1 MFDYL
6 KQHAAANVWCSPE
19 QDNQVILAAQR
30 ITKPVGELI
39 AFTLMGRRLPLPT
52 SDRRYHVFQ
61 IGQAHPSILGLLP
74 KNPVWADAAWIN
86 FRDALNALP
95 LFIDLYTDKGLHFP
109 LHRSY
114 YQYSTDR
121 ALIFAVPIDSVIPV
135 DYVNDRVYLRL
146 YTNAYFDS
154 GAAQGLSP
162 RTSTDGKTLLNTNE
176 LLAFQSQV
184 AVMKAKPG
192 MTFCYVN
199 GQLVDTISP
208 LTAGLGDI
216 VEYVYDSSIKRVVD
230 LVVETLPTFVSDL
243 DSCQKYLV
251 HYPDTGD
258 QVIDYVDDIDVY
270 VTLPVQ
276 NKTVGRYYHRNL
288 AKSLRMVTHRDYSLP
303 VELYENLAQAVVD
316 ANSPVPVDLR
326 SLTLKVII
334 RRSGLTRPL
343 IKEASRLFELYK
355 LPDALVLETMVGVNA
370 TVPHWRAEALEANA
384 YTELMRIPLKDITIE
399 LIEQAYGYNSLTQ
412 VLADSPLRPKAWGQS
427 KVVPLP
433 VELQSNSTF
442 YEYDS
447 DGLLLGTYTQPSGQY
462 YYPVFPST
470 AMVEGIVG
478 LGSRTASAWTG
489 TDNLLIPTIDG
500 YRVYMCYVENGQPNH
515 KWKDITDSDY
525 YTVENG
531 LLKWSGLD
539 TDQFLMVR
547 SDQRFLAYGFD
558 LAPNHGVLQFDLTET
573 LEGLNVLMTVPMG
586 DLDIWLNKRSLIRGL
601 DYTVNFPKVT
611 IFNKVYLKQPVMGT
625 PQRIDVRFTG
635 FAEKDLSLDAVED
648 YGFIEHGFLS
658 NNFRFDLRDDKVLRI
673 TVGGSVKHRDEV
685 LFSEE
690 HSGVSILNA
699 LNGVPYQ
706 VKDVTVPMRTWTAQR
721 TKALKEQALIIDKL
735 TRDYMT
741 LKLPQPPRDAL
752 NAIIQRHVLFSPFF
766 SKVISDLKGQ
776 FFDEAT
782 LQKNLTDNEVL
793 ALCKPYEPLL
803 AVDPISPGL
812 QMDSRYVVIHPTLVN
827 DTVDLNLYQYRFLQK
842 VVRLYG
848 RNQISLTPYLNVS
861 LGA

>member
-39 AFTLMGRRLPLPT
+39 AFTLMGRRLALPT

-74 KNPVWADAAWIN
+74 KSPVWADGAWVN

-95 LFIDLYTDKGLHFP
+95 LFIDLYTDKGVHFP

-121 ALIFAVPIDSVIPV
+121 ALIFAVPINSVLPV
-135 DYVNDRVYLRL
+135 DYANDRIYLRL

-154 GAAQGLSP
+154 GAAQGLAP
-162 RTSTDGKTLLNTNE
+162 RTSTDGKTILNTNE
-176 LLAFQSQV
+176 LLSFQSQV
-184 AVMKAKPG
+184 MVMQAKPG
-192 MTFCYVN
+192 FTFCYVN
-199 GQLVDTISP
+199 GQLVDSISP

-216 VEYVYDSSIKRVVD
+216 VEYVYDSSVKRVVD
-230 LVVETLPTFVSDL
+230 LVAETLSTFASAL
-243 DSCQKYLV
+243 DSCQKYLL

-303 VELYENLAQAVVD
+303 VSLYEHLAQAVVD
-316 ANSPVPVDLR
+316 ANSAEPVDLQ
-326 SLTLKVII
+326 SLTLKLIL
-334 RRSGLTRPL
+334 RRSGLARPL
-343 IKEASRLFELYK
+343 IKEAARLFELYK
-355 LPDALVLETMVGVNA
+355 LPDALVLEALVGVNA
-370 TVPHWRAEALEANA
+370 TVPHWRAEALETNA
-384 YTELMRIPLKDITIE
+384 YTELMRIPMKDITID
-399 LIEQAYGYNSLTQ
+399 LIEDAYGYNSLTQ
-412 VLADSPLRPKAWGQS
+412 VLAYSPIRPKAWGQS
-427 KVVPLP
+427 QVVPLP

-447 DGLLLGTYTQPSGQY
+447 EGLLLGSYTQVSGQY
-462 YYPVFPST
+462 YYPVFPNT
-470 AMVEGIVG
+470 ALVEGRVG
-478 LGSRTASAWTG
+478 LGSQTVSAWTG
-489 TDNLLIPTIDG
+489 TDNLLLPTLDG
-500 YRVYMCYVENGQPNH
+500 YRVYMCYYENGQPNYQ
-515 KWKDITDSDY
+515 WKDITDSDY
-525 YTVENG
+525 YTVERG
-531 LLKWSGLD
+531 LLKWTGLD

-547 SDQRFLAYGFD
+547 SDQRFLAYGFE
-558 LAPNHGVLQFDLTET
+558 LSPNHGLLQFDLVEI
-573 LEGLNVLMTVPMG
+573 LEGLGKVMTVPMG
-586 DLDIWLNKRSLIRGL
+586 DLDLWLNKRSLIRGL
-601 DYTVNFPKVT
+601 DYTVRFPKIT
-611 IFNKVYLKQPVMGT
+611 LLNKAYLKQPALST

-635 FAEKDLSLDAVED
+635 FAEKDLGPDAVED

-673 TVGGSVKHRDEV
+673 TVGGLVKHADEV
-685 LFSEE
+685 QFSEE
-690 HSGVSILNA
+690 HSGVSIVNA
-699 LNGVPYQ
+699 LNGAPYQ
-706 VKDVTVPMRTWTAQR
+706 VKDVTVPMRAWTAQR
-721 TKALKEQALIIDKL
+721 TQALKDHALVIDKL

-741 LKLPQPPRDAL
+741 LKLPQPPRHAL
-752 NAIIQRHVLFSPFF
+752 SAIQQRHVLFSPFF
-766 SKVISDLKGQ
+766 SSVIADLKGGR
-776 FFDEAT
+776 FDEVA
-782 LQKNLTDNEVL
+782 LQKNPSDNDVL
-793 ALCKPYEPLL
+793 VLCAPYEALLTLDPL
-803 AVDPISPGL
+803 SEGL
-812 QMDSRYVVIHPTLVN
+812 QTDSRYVVIHPTLVN